1 MIGWIHTILNPSLR
15 NNFSHNTLILFANN
29 GLTALLAF
37 SLTVLIARGLGDAAL
52 GRYAAIMAWVLPL
65 SLLTEFGIGT
75 LITRNVARQ
84 RNAAQDYLNLTHRLR
99 WMIGGGVIAVVWVFA
114 PLLSDDAQ
122 IIAGLRIGIFLAL
135 IDALFASYTAVFRAW
150 EMMWPIL
157 ILNTGYLGLQ
167 VVGAAVVVLMDGSV
181 VGLMAVIVA
190 ADGVQLAATWGFF
203 RHLCFRVSLQ
213 NPSPPPPLPTE
224 WRGATISGFR
234 RPPQYGEGEEIPTQ
248 AIRPLI
254 DTIAILKK
262 AWPFMVAGVLATLQ
276 LRMVILILQGQV
288 GNEAVGWYAA
298 ANRVV
303 EAGRMLPNAAFG
315 ALFPMLAALVDNP
328 PKMRRVFRQAAL
340 FLVVYGVG
348 VGGIALIGGKPFV
361 RFVFGEHFEQAGAA
375 LVILAWA
382 ILPGGLR
389 GLVTLRLYAYHR
401 EWWVNGM
408 TGVALIIQ
416 LVVGVWLIG
425 EYGIPGAAWTIVI
438 AEIVLAGL
446 LFGTA
451 WRSGDTMLRGH

>member
-1 MIGWIHTILNPSLR
+1 MIGWIYTILNPSLR

-84 RNAAQDYLNLTHRLR
+84 RDEAQHYLSMTHPLR
-99 WMIGGGVIAVVWVFA
+99 WMIGGGVIVAVWIFA

-157 ILNTGYLGLQ
+157 ILNTGYLALQ
-167 VVGAAVVVLMDGSV
+167 VVGAVVVVLMDGSV
-181 VGLMAVIVA
+181 VGLLAVIVA
-190 ADGVQLAATWGFF
+190 ADGVQLAATWG
-203 RHLCFRVSLQ
+203 LWKKINLTPQ
-213 NPSPPPPLPTE
+213 PPLQ
-224 WRGATISGFR
+224 R
-234 RPPQYGEGEEIPTQ
+234 GEGERQ
-248 AIRPLI
+248 AQDINMGNL
-254 DTIAILKK
+254 LKQ

-315 ALFPMLAALVDNP
+315 ALFPMLVALVDNP

-348 VGGIALIGGKPFV
+348 VGGMAFIAGRPFV

-389 GLVTLRLYAYHR
+389 GLITLRLYAYHR
-401 EWWVNGM
+401 EWWVNAI

-416 LVVGVWLIG
+416 LIVGVWLIG
-425 EYGIPGAAWTIVI
+425 EYGLTGAAWTIVL

>member
-1 MIGWIHTILNPSLR
+1 MITLSERRL
-15 NNFSHNTLILFANN
+15 SHNTLILFANN

-84 RNAAQDYLNLTHRLR
+84 RDEARLYLKMTHPLR
-99 WMIGGGVIAVVWVFA
+99 WMTGGGVIAAVWIFA
-114 PLLSDDAQ
+114 PILSDDAQ

-167 VVGAAVVVLMDGSV
+167 VVGAVVVVLMDGSV
-181 VGLMAVIVA
+181 VGLMAIIVV
-190 ADGVQLAATWGFF
+190 ADGMQLAATWGIWKKMN
-203 RHLCFRVSLQ
+203 LTPQ
-213 NPSPPPPLPTE
+213 PPLQ
-224 WRGATISGFR
+224 R
-234 RPPQYGEGEEIPTQ
+234 GEGEQEITARNLVRQ
-248 AIRPLI
+248 
-254 DTIAILKK
+254 
-262 AWPFMVAGVLATLQ
+262 AWPFMVAGVLAPLQ

-340 FLVVYGVG
+340 FLAVYGVG
-348 VGGIALIGGKPFV
+348 VGGMAFIAGRPFIQ
-361 RFVFGEHFEQAGAA
+361 FVFGEHFEQAGAA

-389 GLVTLRLYAYHR
+389 GLITLRLYAYHR
-401 EWWVNGM
+401 EWWVNGI
-408 TGVALIIQ
+408 TGVALIVQ
-416 LVVGVWLIG
+416 LIVGGWLIG
-425 EYGIPGAAWTIVI
+425 EYGITGAAWTIVI
-438 AEIVLAGL
+438 AEIALAGL

>member
-1 MIGWIHTILNPSLR
+1 MITLSERRL
-15 NNFSHNTLILFANN
+15 SHNTLILFANN

-84 RNAAQDYLNLTHRLR
+84 RDEARLYLKMTHPLR
-99 WMIGGGVIAVVWVFA
+99 WMTGGGVIAAVWIFA
-114 PLLSDDAQ
+114 PILSDDAQ

-167 VVGAAVVVLMDGSV
+167 VVGAVVVVLMDGSV
-181 VGLMAVIVA
+181 VGLMAIIVV
-190 ADGVQLAATWGFF
+190 ADGMQLAATWGIF
-203 RHLCFRVSLQ
+203 RHLRFRASLQ
-213 NPSPPPPLPTE
+213 NPSPPQPLPTE

-234 RPPQYGEGEEIPTQ
+234 RLFQRGEGEQEIT
-248 AIRPLI
+248 ARNLIRQ
-254 DTIAILKK
+254 

-276 LRMVILILQGQV
+276 LRMVMVILQGQV

-315 ALFPMLAALVDNP
+315 ALFPMLAGLVDNP
-328 PKMRRVFRQAAL
+328 PKMRRVFRRAAL

-348 VGGIALIGGKPFV
+348 VGGMALIGGRPFV
-361 RFVFGEHFEQAGAA
+361 QFVFGEHFEQAGAA

-389 GLVTLRLYAYHR
+389 GLITLRLYAYHR
-401 EWWVNGM
+401 EWWVNGI
-408 TGVALIIQ
+408 TGVTLIIQ
-416 LVVGVWLIG
+416 LIGGVWLIG
-425 EYGIPGAAWTIVI
+425 EHGITGAAWTIVV
-438 AEIVLAGL
+438 AEIMLAGL

>member
-1 MIGWIHTILNPSLR
+1 MLSERRL
-15 NNFSHNTLILFANN
+15 SHNTLILFANN

-84 RNAAQDYLNLTHRLR
+84 RDEARHYLKMTHPLR
-99 WMIGGGVIAVVWVFA
+99 WMIGGGVIVAVWIFA

-122 IIAGLRIGIFLAL
+122 IIAGLRIGVFLVL

-157 ILNTGYLGLQ
+157 ILNTGYLVLQ
-167 VVGAAVVVLMDGSV
+167 VVGAVVVVLMDGSV
-181 VGLMAVIVA
+181 VGLMAVIIA
-190 ADGVQLAATWGFF
+190 ADGVQLAATWGIWKKIN
-203 RHLCFRVSLQ
+203 LTPQ
-213 NPSPPPPLPTE
+213 PPL
-224 WRGATISGFR
+224 
-234 RPPQYGEGEEIPTQ
+234 QHGEGEETPTQ
-248 AIRPLI
+248 AIRQSI

-348 VGGIALIGGKPFV
+348 VGGMALIGGKPFV

-389 GLVTLRLYAYHR
+389 GLITLRLYADHR
-401 EWWVNGM
+401 EWWVNGV

-416 LVVGVWLIG
+416 LIVGVWLIG
-425 EYGIPGAAWTIVI
+425 EYGITGAAWTIVV

>member
-1 MIGWIHTILNPSLR
+1 MITLSERRL
-15 NNFSHNTLILFANN
+15 SHNTLILFANN

-84 RNAAQDYLNLTHRLR
+84 RNATQDYLNLTHRLR
-99 WMIGGGVIAVVWVFA
+99 WMIGGGVIAAVWIFA
-114 PLLSDDAQ
+114 PLLSDDSQ
-122 IIAGLRIGIFLAL
+122 IIGGLRIGIFLVL

-190 ADGVQLAATWGFF
+190 ADGVQLAATWGIF
-203 RHLCFRVSLQ
+203 RHLRFRASLQ
-213 NPSPPPPLPTE
+213 NPSPPQPLPTE
-224 WRGATISGFR
+224 WRGATISGFL
-234 RPPQYGEGEEIPTQ
+234 RPFQRGEGEQEIT
-248 AIRPLI
+248 ARNLIRQ
-254 DTIAILKK
+254 

-276 LRMVILILQGQV
+276 LRMVILILQGQA
-288 GNEAVGWYAA
+288 GSEAVGWYAA

-315 ALFPMLAALVDNP
+315 ALFPMLAVLVDNP

-340 FLVVYGVG
+340 FLVAYGVG
-348 VGGIALIGGKPFV
+348 VGGMAFIAGRPFIQ
-361 RFVFGEHFEQAGAA
+361 FVFGEHFEQAGAA

-389 GLVTLRLYAYHR
+389 GLITLRLYAYHR
-401 EWWVNGM
+401 EWWVNAI

-425 EYGIPGAAWTIVI
+425 EYGITGAAWTIVI

>member
-1 MIGWIHTILNPSLR
+1 
-15 NNFSHNTLILFANN
+15 
-29 GLTALLAF
+29 
-37 SLTVLIARGLGDAAL
+37 
-52 GRYAAIMAWVLPL
+52 MAWVLPL

-84 RNAAQDYLNLTHRLR
+84 RDEARHYLKMTHPLR
-99 WMIGGGVIAVVWVFA
+99 WMIGGGVIVAVWIFA

-157 ILNTGYLGLQ
+157 ILNVGYLALQ
-167 VVGAAVVVLMDGSV
+167 VVGAVIVVAMDGSV
-181 VGLMAVIVA
+181 VALMAVIVA
-190 ADGVQLAATWGFF
+190 ADGVQLAATWGIW
-203 RHLCFRVSLQ
+203 RKINLTPQ
-213 NPSPPPPLPTE
+213 PPLQ
-224 WRGATISGFR
+224 GS
-234 RPPQYGEGEEIPTQ
+234 EGEEIPAK
-248 AIRPLI
+248 AIKESI

-262 AWPFMVAGVLATLQ
+262 AWPFMIAGVLATLQ
-276 LRMVILILQGQV
+276 LRMVILILQGQG

-328 PKMRRVFRQAAL
+328 PKTRRVFRQATL
-340 FLVVYGVG
+340 FLVIYGVG

-389 GLVTLRLYAYHR
+389 GLITLRLYAYHR
-401 EWWVNGM
+401 EWWVNRV

-416 LVVGVWLIG
+416 LIVGLWLIG
-425 EYGIPGAAWTIVI
+425 EYGITGAAWTIVI